1 MNESNRSATAAA
13 LSGPL
18 GDEEAMMHAL
28 FGRFARRVP
37 MWMVVQETGNV
48 GVTFVG
54 ASRDL
59 RLRFGSTMTH
69 QLILGEMIV
78 RPHVAIES
86 DRYQGLGLSGFLTQ
100 CADLEEWFANG
111 RLLCDP
117 IGRFAPG
124 GKPR

>member
-1 MNESNRSATAAA
+1 MNDINRPTSAFA

-18 GDEEAMMHAL
+18 GDEEAMMQAL

-37 MWMVVQETGNV
+37 MWVVVQDAGTD

-54 ASRDL
+54 ASRDP

-69 QLILGEMIV
+69 QLIVGEMVV

-86 DRYQGLGLSGFLTQ
+86 DRYQGLGLSGFVKHG
-100 CADLEEWFANG
+100 ADLEEWFANG
-111 RLLCDP
+111 QLLCDP
-117 IGRFAPG
+117 IGRFA

>member
-1 MNESNRSATAAA
+1 MNESNRSADGATR
-13 LSGPL
+13 SGPL
-18 GDEEAMMHAL
+18 VDEEAMMQAL

-111 RLLCDP
+111 QLLCDP